1 MLVLFMILWVSKL
14 LLLGFLLSSLMLLS
28 KCMGLLLQSFQYSKD
43 IRVGRGTSLPRLFG
57 WHDSEIKRFNKTVV
71 NITFFSS

>member
-1 MLVLFMILWVSKL
+1 
-14 LLLGFLLSSLMLLS
+14 
-28 KCMGLLLQSFQYSKD
+28 MGLLLQSFQYSKD

-71 NITFFSS
+71 NITFFSC